1 MLGSANKLK
10 TARQI
15 SMSGAVSG
23 SGSFDGSGN
32 VNIVTTQANIAV
44 LTGPLTKNG
53 EQITA
58 TMNYPNGY
66 NKNNCVILS
75 AEMIGGTT
83 ASGDVYT
90 VGSTFSSI
98 DLSRG
103 GCSCA
108 VSLLTNQISI
118 SARQILL
125 TDGVSPTI
133 TDIGSVS
140 KYRIVL
146 LKIS

>member
-10 TARQI
+10 TPRQI
-15 SMSGAVSG
+15 SVSGAVSG
-23 SGSFDGSGN
+23 SASFDGSGN

-44 LTGPLTKNG
+44 LTGSLTKNG
-53 EQITA
+53 KQITA

-125 TDGVSPTI
+125 TDGGSPTI

-146 LKIS
+146 LKIN